1 MILLQLYFHAGTYT
15 NIRIPYPMIDE
26 RCCKYALN
34 GFGTL
39 YGDLIEEKD
48 GIYVPDMWT
57 FMKVRYP
64 YSREIRE
71 MIERVI
77 KGEDV
82 MEKCR

>member
-1 MILLQLYFHAGTYT
+1 
-15 NIRIPYPMIDE
+15 MIDD
-26 RCCKYALN
+26 RCWKYALN

-82 MEKCR
+82 MKKCREEQCLIIKCYNKG